1 MRIYEDKKILCESK
15 RHNDTRDRFLIVM
28 EQNRIAN
35 ETLIELL
42 EKANVV
48 EKAKAL
54 SSEL

>member
-1 MRIYEDKKILCESK
+1 MKIKRYYESK

-42 EKANVV
+42 ERA
-48 EKAKAL
+48 
-54 SSEL
+54 

>member
-42 EKANVV
+42 ERA
-48 EKAKAL
+48 
-54 SSEL
+54 